1 MNKQYVEPFT
11 VAGQEERTTNLREAS
26 GDGVIGKLWSLYG
39 HNLPGA
45 PIAVY
50 SGYESDKDGEY
61 NYLLG
66 TRTAG
71 GISGG
76 PVERQVVEGQYV
88 VVSFPGA
95 TTPQAIVGLWM
106 QIWSAEA
113 SKQIRRSYKTDF
125 ELYSGEG
132 VQLFVGVED

>member
-1 MNKQYVEPFT
+1 MNRQHVESFT
-11 VAGQEERTTNLREAS
+11 VAGQEERTTNAREAS
-26 GDGVIGKLWSLYG
+26 GEGIIGKLWNLYG
-39 HNLPGA
+39 HNLPGP

-50 SGYESDKDGEY
+50 SNYASDKDGEY

-66 TRTAG
+66 TRFAAG
-71 GISGG
+71 VPGG
-76 PVERQVVEGQYV
+76 LVERQIPAGQYIV
-88 VVSFPGA
+88 IPFKGA

-113 SKQIRRSYKTDF
+113 SNQIKRSYKTDF
-125 ELYSGEG
+125 ELYSEDG